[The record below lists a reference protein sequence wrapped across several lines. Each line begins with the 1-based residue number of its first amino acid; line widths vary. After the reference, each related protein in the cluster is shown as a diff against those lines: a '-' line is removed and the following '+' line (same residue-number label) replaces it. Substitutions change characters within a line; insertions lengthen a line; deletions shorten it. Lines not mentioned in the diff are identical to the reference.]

1 MGMQQL
7 LTLVLIVVLVGIAI
21 AVGITM
27 FSNSAYQANVQAITA
42 ELQTFRARAAE
53 YWRLPVGL
61 GGAGQ
66 DLTRINSSD
75 DRLPSYLGFEVAEG
89 KTVQAFVFNS
99 ANAEY
104 HYNGCNDAQLSILA
118 LGKEAKGKK
127 FPFVSYTYN
136 MLTEETSLEI
146 TSAESFA
153 TAETDGN

>member
-1 MGMQQL
+1 MGTQQL

-53 YWRLPVGL
+53 YWMLPTGM

-66 DLTRINSSD
+66 DITRIED
-75 DRLPSYLGFEVAEG
+75 VDGLPMYLGFSTSAG
-89 KTVQAFVFNS
+89 KTVQTYVFDS

-104 HYNGCNDAQLSILA
+104 HYDGCTDAELSILA
-118 LGKEAKGKK
+118 LGKEAKGDK
-127 FPFVSYTYN
+127 FPFVSLTYD
-136 MLTEETSLEI
+136 MMTDETEIDIS
-146 TSAESFA
+146 SAESFA